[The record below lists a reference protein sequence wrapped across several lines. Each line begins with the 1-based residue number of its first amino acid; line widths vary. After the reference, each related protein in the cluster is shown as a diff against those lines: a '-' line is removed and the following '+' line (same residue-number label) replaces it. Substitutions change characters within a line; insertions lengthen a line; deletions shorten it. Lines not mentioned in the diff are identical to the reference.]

1 MTHKT
6 WPPPVGTLLILTD
19 VHRAGISR
27 WENGDVMQ
35 VVDKETLTT
44 STSEA
49 ACVTRVRDHGQWH
62 YNMRPSWCRPI
73 EETDNDQT

>member
-19 VHRAGISR
+19 ADRSGIHT
-27 WENGDVMQ
+27 WENGDVL
-35 VVDKETLTT
+35 VVTDNANEINPR
-44 STSEA
+44 A
-49 ACVTRVRDHGQWH
+49 TRLRDAGAKTYWVFKAHT
-62 YNMRPSWCRPI
+62 RPV